1 MKVRLMNKEKL
12 HKKTHENFELHSIC
26 APRQSQKFHA
36 KTFAIIKTRR
46 ANSKSMMMISKTSTI
61 LFERERKR
69 KELFTALS
77 FVLQRQNPPQ
87 GGCSNL
93 SVLKEWEVT
102 KTAWKCLITF
112 KSICAVSDMR
122 ATHPCRRKGG
132 SCGVGHIQPYQEGIF
147 MLDLK

>member
-61 LFERERKR
+61 LFEREREKEKR
-69 KELFTALS
+69 TFHCAFFRSSAPKPPAGWMLKSVCSERMRGNENCMKVLNYIQKHLRCLRHAGHPPLS
-77 FVLQRQNPPQ
+77 
-87 GGCSNL
+87 
-93 SVLKEWEVT
+93 
-102 KTAWKCLITF
+102 
-112 KSICAVSDMR
+112 
-122 ATHPCRRKGG
+122 
-132 SCGVGHIQPYQEGIF
+132 
-147 MLDLK
+147 